1 MALNTI
7 LDESVVVGFLGA
19 PLVGAAGLRAPLFLD
34 PSGRF
39 FAAPATPDT
48 APEYHSKEEVEQL
61 EQIGQLVQL
70 PAVRAPRIPE
80 GVILYAHHQFLS
92 PGPDALSLEAGAG
105 WALSGGTARYLPR
118 GEALA
123 IMETWGKALLGD
135 ADRHLLQGTQ
145 GAERA
150 FKAAQRARYCAP
162 PKEHGELRFQVF
174 VRLVA
179 SWTALKRPPEH
190 ILRDARRDYK
200 EDRLTQIQEEASR
213 LLAPPATFASFDDS
227 RNRLRQG
234 QQAKR
239 ATRRAA

>member
-1 MALNTI
+1 MALNAI

-19 PLVGAAGLRAPLFLD
+19 PIVGAAGLRAPLFLD

-48 APEYHSKEEVEQL
+48 APEYHSKEEVEKL
-61 EQIGQLVQL
+61 EQTGQLVQL
-70 PAVRAPRIPE
+70 PAALAPRIPE

-92 PGPDALSLEAGAG
+92 PGPDALSLEASAG
-105 WALSGGTARYLPR
+105 WALPGGTARYLPR

-123 IMETWGKALLGD
+123 IMETWGKALLAD

-145 GAERA
+145 GADRA

-162 PKEHGELRFQVF
+162 PREHGELRFQVF

-190 ILRDARRDYK
+190 ILRDARRDYDG
-200 EDRLTQIQEEASR
+200 DRLKQIQAAASR
-213 LLAPPATFASFDDS
+213 LLLPAIPRVNLGASRD
-227 RNRLRQG
+227 RMRKP
-234 QQAKR
+234 QQAD
-239 ATRRAA
+239 RAA